1 MLEIESEK
9 VREREIH
16 QMMDLSSC
24 VSASPSV
31 PCVSAAIPVGQGQVD
46 ETASGVFEI
55 IIVDAPGAGR
65 RE

>member
-1 MLEIESEK
+1 
-9 VREREIH
+9 
-16 QMMDLSSC
+16 MMDLSSC

-31 PCVSAAIPVGQGQVD
+31 PCVSAAIPDGQGQVD